1 MSSSITALDFTESHN
16 KSQDNPAIHQGLSSN
31 AQMSDAGSPIRGGMG
46 GDFPPQNSNSFCQKI
61 FSILL
66 RFFLLKKIF
75 SDLTS
80 RSFLAENLL
89 LCLFISTA
97 RFKYSRSFIFWQ
109 KIYCRVYFFLQQD
122 LNTVVLSFF
131 GRKSTA
137 VFIYFYSKI

>member
-1 MSSSITALDFTESHN
+1 MQALRL
-16 KSQDNPAIHQGLSSN
+16 G
-31 AQMSDAGSPIRGGMG
+31 GGWRGIS
-46 GDFPPQNSNSFCQKI
+46 PPQNSNSFCQNF

-97 RFKYSRSFIFWQ
+97 RFKYTRSLIFWQ
-109 KIYCRVYFFLQQD
+109 KIYCCVYFFPQQG
-122 LNTVVLSFF
+122 LNTLVLSFS
-131 GRKSTA
+131 GRKSA
-137 VFIYFYSKI
+137 VVFTFFHSKIQICSFCHSFCPKI